1 MNASR
6 LAFCRLLLGSSA
18 AVLWAAVSSAV
29 PTLEISIG
37 VRETGS
43 TQPIG
48 APGGT
53 GGGIEWVNLDGQT
66 LIADGTWQTFTFD
79 FANDP
84 LTPFAGA
91 TANGVRDTTTGT
103 LEHIRFRSTGDAGPW
118 TIYIDDVSQTT
129 SAGPT
134 LLTGFEG
141 FALGDEVMFQE
152 PGFSGSTSGSLQ
164 PGSIAGISNS
174 EALTGSQSY
183 QLDFEWVD
191 NDPSRWMR
199 LTTFNTAILGNPTLW
214 FADATG
220 GQNTLQFSLLALG
233 PDGSVPEPT
242 NLVLLLLGLGA
253 IPFAR
258 SRAR

>member
-6 LAFCRLLLGSSA
+6 LAFCRLLLGSA
-18 AVLWAAVSSAV
+18 AAILWAAVSSAV

-43 TQPIG
+43 TGPIG

-91 TANGVRDTTTGT
+91 TANGVLDTTTGT

-118 TIYIDDVSQTT
+118 TIYIDDISQTT
-129 SAGPT
+129 SAGP
-134 LLTGFEG
+134 
-141 FALGDEVMFQE
+141 
-152 PGFSGSTSGSLQ
+152 TSGSLQ

-191 NDPSRWMR
+191 NDPDRWMR

-214 FADATG
+214 FIDATG
-220 GQNTLQFSLLALG
+220 GPTTLQFSLLALG

-253 IPFAR
+253 IPFAK
-258 SRAR
+258 SRAH

>member
-91 TANGVRDTTTGT
+91 TANGVLDTTTGT

-118 TIYIDDVSQTT
+118 TIYIDDISQTT

-191 NDPSRWMR
+191 NDPDRWMR

-214 FADATG
+214 FIDATG
-220 GQNTLQFSLLALG
+220 GPTTLQFSLLALG

-253 IPFAR
+253 IPFAK
-258 SRAR
+258 SRAH